1 MYRSQEILLIFNEL
15 NIPEPISKYILEYER
30 KLLFKESLYNAMY
43 LSQIAKRVKFK
54 RFFYEEN
61 NILFLQEI
69 RDINGNIDNL
79 KKYKLKLWN
88 NQKKNQYYSFYLK
101 SLRY

>member
-30 KLLFKESLYNAMY
+30 KLLFKESLHNWMY
-43 LSQIAKRVKFK
+43 LSQIAKRSKFK

-69 RDINGNIDNL
+69 RDINGNIENL

-88 NQKKNQYYSFYLK
+88 IQKKNQYYAIYLK

>member
-30 KLLFKESLYNAMY
+30 KLLFNESLYNAMY

-88 NQKKNQYYSFYLK
+88 IQKKNQYYAIYLK

>member
-1 MYRSQEILLIFNEL
+1 MYRSQEILQIFNEL

-30 KLLFKESLYNAMY
+30 KLLFKESLHNWMY

-88 NQKKNQYYSFYLK
+88 IQTKNQYYAIYLK

>member
-1 MYRSQEILLIFNEL
+1 MYRSQEILQIFNEL
-15 NIPEPISKYILEYER
+15 NLPEYLSKYILEYER
-30 KLLFKESLYNAMY
+30 KLLFKESLHNWMY
-43 LSQIAKRVKFK
+43 LSQIAKRSKFK

-88 NQKKNQYYSFYLK
+88 IQKKNQYYAIYLK

>member
-1 MYRSQEILLIFNEL
+1 MYRSQEILQIFNEL

-30 KLLFKESLYNAMY
+30 KLLFKESLHNWMY
-43 LSQIAKRVKFK
+43 LSQIAKRSKFK

-88 NQKKNQYYSFYLK
+88 IQKKNQYYAIYLK

>member
-1 MYRSQEILLIFNEL
+1 MYRSQEILQIFNEL

-69 RDINGNIDNL
+69 RDINGNIENL

-88 NQKKNQYYSFYLK
+88 IQKKNQYYAIYLK

>member
-1 MYRSQEILLIFNEL
+1 MYRSQEVLLIFNEL
-15 NIPEPISKYILEYER
+15 NLPEYLSKYILEYER
-30 KLLFKESLYNAMY
+30 KLSFNESLHNWMY
-43 LSQIAKRVKFK
+43 LSQTAKRAKFK
-54 RFFYEEN
+54 RFFHEEN

-88 NQKKNQYYSFYLK
+88 IQKKNQYYAIYLK

>member
-15 NIPEPISKYILEYER
+15 NIPEPISKYILGYER
-30 KLLFKESLYNAMY
+30 KLLFNESLHNWMY

-69 RDINGNIDNL
+69 RDINGNIENL

-88 NQKKNQYYSFYLK
+88 IQKKNQYYAIYLK

>member
-1 MYRSQEILLIFNEL
+1 MYRSQEILQIFNEL

-30 KLLFKESLYNAMY
+30 KLLFNESLHNLTY

-69 RDINGNIDNL
+69 RDINGNIENL

-88 NQKKNQYYSFYLK
+88 IQKKNQYYSIYLK

>member
-1 MYRSQEILLIFNEL
+1 MYRSQEILQIFNEL

-30 KLLFKESLYNAMY
+30 KLLFNESLHNWTY

-69 RDINGNIDNL
+69 RDINGNLDNL

-88 NQKKNQYYSFYLK
+88 IQTKNQYYAIYLK

>member
-1 MYRSQEILLIFNEL
+1 MYRSQEILQIFNEL

-30 KLLFKESLYNAMY
+30 KLLFKESLHNWMY
-43 LSQIAKRVKFK
+43 LSQIAKRAKFK

-69 RDINGNIDNL
+69 RDINGNIENL

-88 NQKKNQYYSFYLK
+88 IQKKNQYYAIYLK

>member
-1 MYRSQEILLIFNEL
+1 MYRSQEILIIFNEL

-30 KLLFKESLYNAMY
+30 KLLFNESLHNWTY

-69 RDINGNIDNL
+69 RDINGNIENL

-88 NQKKNQYYSFYLK
+88 IQKKNQYYSIYLK

>member
-30 KLLFKESLYNAMY
+30 KLLFNESLYNWMY

-69 RDINGNIDNL
+69 KDINGDFNNL

-88 NQKKNQYYSFYLK
+88 IQKKNQYYAIYLK

>member
-30 KLLFKESLYNAMY
+30 KLLFNESLYNAMY

-69 RDINGNIDNL
+69 RDINGNIENL

-88 NQKKNQYYSFYLK
+88 IQKKNQYYAIYLK

>member
-1 MYRSQEILLIFNEL
+1 MYRSQEVLLIFNEL
-15 NIPEPISKYILEYER
+15 NLPEYLSKYILEYER
-30 KLLFKESLYNAMY
+30 KLSFNESLHNWMY
-43 LSQIAKRVKFK
+43 LSQIAKRAKFK

-69 RDINGNIDNL
+69 RDINGNIENL

-88 NQKKNQYYSFYLK
+88 NQKKNQYYAIYLK

>member
-1 MYRSQEILLIFNEL
+1 MYRSQEILQIFNEL

-30 KLLFKESLYNAMY
+30 KLLFNESLHNWMY

-69 RDINGNIDNL
+69 RDINGNIENL

-88 NQKKNQYYSFYLK
+88 IQKKNQYYAIYLK

>member
-1 MYRSQEILLIFNEL
+1 MYRSQEILQIFNEL

-30 KLLFKESLYNAMY
+30 KLLFKESLHNWMY

-69 RDINGNIDNL
+69 RDINGNIENL

-88 NQKKNQYYSFYLK
+88 IQTKNQYYAIYLK

>member
-30 KLLFKESLYNAMY
+30 KLLFNESLHNWMY
-43 LSQIAKRVKFK
+43 LSQIAKRAKFK

-69 RDINGNIDNL
+69 RDINGNIENL

-88 NQKKNQYYSFYLK
+88 IQKKNQYYAIYLK